1 MGRSPLHGSVKY
13 KVQGGSKA
21 FLKKKNVKSS
31 QDKFLYYVLLPL
43 LNIYSLIKRFQISFL
58 IVLIGTAGCV

>member
-43 LNIYSLIKRFQISFL
+43 LNIYSLIKR
-58 IVLIGTAGCV
+58 